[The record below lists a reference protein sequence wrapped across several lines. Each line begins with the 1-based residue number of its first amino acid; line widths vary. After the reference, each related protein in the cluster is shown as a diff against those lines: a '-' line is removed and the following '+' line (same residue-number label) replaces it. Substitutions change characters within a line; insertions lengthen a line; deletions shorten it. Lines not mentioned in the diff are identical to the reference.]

1 MRTFVYRRGEPI
13 VCPSLLSADLAE
25 LGRDVDRLKDITPIL
40 HVDIMD
46 GHFVPNL
53 TFGPDFVAAVRA
65 RTEQVLDVH
74 LMVSD
79 PARWIEPF
87 YKAGADYLV
96 IHLEATPHAQRLLAQ
111 IRERGMRAGVALT
124 PQTPVSMLD
133 WLFDDLDLILLMT
146 VNPGFGGQS
155 FIPAMAEKIR
165 TLRERIDLSGK
176 PILLQVDGG
185 IDEATAPVASRAGAD
200 LLVAGSAV
208 FGRTNRA
215 EALERIREAARLG
228 LTQAL

>member
-53 TFGPDFVAAVRA
+53 TFGPDFVAAVRE

-208 FGRTNRA
+208 FGRPNRA